1 MNTVKDLRA
10 KAKDSGLRGYSTMN
24 REQLEQ
30 LLRGEKVVKCSKKQ
44 QHAATQTEDLPKCQP
59 TNY

>member
-24 REQLEQ
+24 PEQLNGAKAVFRKIEQ
-30 LLRGEKVVKCSKKQ
+30 YLVKYAVVVKF
-44 QHAATQTEDLPKCQP
+44 
-59 TNY
+59 